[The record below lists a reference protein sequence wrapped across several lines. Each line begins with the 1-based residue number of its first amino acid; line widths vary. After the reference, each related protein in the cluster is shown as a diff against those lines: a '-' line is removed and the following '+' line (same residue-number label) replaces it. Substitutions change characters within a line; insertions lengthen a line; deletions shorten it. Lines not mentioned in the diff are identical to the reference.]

1 MEESVQD
8 VLSDVELKYIVYSLK
23 STPLEWVGNEAWSKQ
38 MSLWEQINVQ
48 AALEASRGG
57 EERVRDHL
65 AESGQMPLL
74 VHEVLI
80 LEMWRSKVLPKILS
94 KGKPQ
99 SSFQVNFGI
108 GFLRKGEILTLFESK
123 EYYSQE
129 K

>member
-108 GFLRKGEILTLFESK
+108 GFLRKGRN
-123 EYYSQE
+123 
-129 K
+129 

>member
-80 LEMWRSKVLPKILS
+80 LEMWRSKVLTKILS

-99 SSFQVNFGI
+99 SSFQVNCGI
-108 GFLRKGEILTLFESK
+108 GFLRKGRN
-123 EYYSQE
+123 
-129 K
+129 